1 LPAFEQFKPEVILV
15 SAGFDAHID
24 DDMADINLSTDGFT
38 WIMKR
43 LVTMSEKYAEGRII
57 SVLEGGYCINRLPE
71 LLRNHVKILLGS
83 ED

>member
-1 LPAFEQFKPEVILV
+1 
-15 SAGFDAHID
+15 
-24 DDMADINLSTDGFT
+24 
-38 WIMKR
+38 MKR